1 MPRGRLASLC
11 ALALVALA
19 PGARAGAAEP
29 APLPAPPND
38 NLLSAQVIRSL
49 PATLK
54 GTTVSATTEPGEADS
69 SCASGTGASVWYS
82 VRPASA
88 ERIALELEASGAL
101 DATVDVYHAVRSSLE
116 HVACQQ
122 TDAHGKASLS
132 FKASKNG
139 LYEIRVAARAGS
151 QRAPF
156 TLNVF
161 LPTPAVTPPG
171 LPLPSGGASGQV
183 DRIQDSNAAYHFT
196 LRSGVSYLI
205 NLANTTPHACVSGH
219 LFAPGTSSFEGGS
232 PLLNIHC
239 GGFRLFTPGPG
250 QGGRYVL
257 EVTPRSTHAGV
268 QRFRLEVA
276 PATSAETAPGVA
288 LANYAHA
295 HGRLDSRGIRVIRL
309 YRLDVHSHS
318 NLTLKLLAP
327 SSARFSLQLRNQDG
341 HVIECACFGE
351 GSQTL
356 VHRLAPG
363 RYYAVVSTNG
373 VTAGNYTLI
382 RESRTITRTSVSF
395 SSGKAVAG
403 QGLSIDV
410 SVAPSESGPVTV
422 NVERFDPVFGWQ
434 FYRQLHGTVSGGRV
448 SLPFT
453 PPALGRWRANASFEG
468 TRTASPSSVGFSY
481 LLAS

>member
-1 MPRGRLASLC
+1 MAPMSRLAFLL
-11 ALALVALA
+11 AGATLALPAA
-19 PGARAGAAEP
+19 AAGAEP
-29 APLPAPPND
+29 EAPAND
-38 NLLSAQVIRSL
+38 QLSAAQVVKSL

-54 GTTVSATTEPGEADS
+54 GTTAGATTEPGEADS
-69 SCASGTGASVWYS
+69 LCASGTGGSVWYS

-88 ERIALELEASGAL
+88 ERIAIGLEASGAL
-101 DATVDVYHAVRSSLE
+101 DATIDVYHAVRSRLE
-116 HVACQQ
+116 HVECQQ
-122 TDAHGKASLS
+122 TDARGKASLS

-171 LPLPSGGASGQV
+171 LPLPPGGAAGQV
-183 DRIQDSNAAYHFT
+183 DRIQDVNAAYHFT

-205 NLANTTPHACVSGH
+205 NLANTTPHACVGGQ
-219 LFAPGTSSFEGGS
+219 LFGPGTSSFEEAS
-232 PLLNIHC
+232 PLLHIHC

-250 QGGRYVL
+250 RGGRYVL
-257 EVTPRSTHAGV
+257 EVTPRFTHVGV

-276 PATSAETAPGVA
+276 PATTAETAPGVA

-309 YRLDVHSHS
+309 YRLDVHSQS
-318 NLTLKLLAP
+318 NLTLKLIAP
-327 SSARFSLQLRNQDG
+327 GSARFSLQLRNQDG

-356 VHRLAPG
+356 AHRLAPG
-363 RYYAVVSTNG
+363 LYYAVVSTNG
-373 VTAGNYTLI
+373 VTAGDYTLI

-395 SSGKAVAG
+395 SSAKAAAG
-403 QGLSIDV
+403 QGLSVDV

-468 TRTASPSSVGFSY
+468 TRTASPSRVGFAY
-481 LLAS
+481 LLVS